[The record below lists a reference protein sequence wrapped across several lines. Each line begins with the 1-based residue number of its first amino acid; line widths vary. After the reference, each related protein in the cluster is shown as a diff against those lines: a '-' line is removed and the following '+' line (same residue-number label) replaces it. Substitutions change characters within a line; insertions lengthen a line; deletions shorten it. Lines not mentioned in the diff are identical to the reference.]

1 MEERIYD
8 DEISLKELIQVLI
21 NQWKMIV
28 GVTLMLAILGGL
40 YGFVIA
46 EPSYESRMEGT
57 ISIPESVNTKYG
69 SYPYPSTNKM
79 DYLSIIKSDRVLSQ
93 TINILDLDT
102 TVESLGERISINN
115 EEDSSLFS
123 FVVTASNPEEAQE
136 LVETLTTYFIEEL
149 NIVYKAKAI
158 DYFSRQ
164 YFVEYQS
171 YEETEIRLQRDLENT
186 EKLIETVAP
195 TITLRRLILN
205 DPIYAAGVAAERDI
219 SLDDLSEETMLEE
232 VINPQYEALQ
242 DKLISL
248 KQQLDDLQLARERNE
263 RYLAELEAE
272 EMKLLTY
279 RSENDVTVLTD
290 GLLEV
295 IQSRILVDG
304 RGSFPENPVEPRKM
318 LILAISI
325 VLGGMIGVFMAFFK
339 VYWNNEI
346 QGK

>member
-1 MEERIYD
+1 MEERMYE
-8 DEISLKELIQVLI
+8 DEISLKELIMVLI
-21 NQWKMIV
+21 NHWKMIV
-28 GVTLMLAILGGL
+28 GITLIAAILGGI

-46 EPSYESRMEGT
+46 NPSFESRMEGT

-69 SYPYPSTNKM
+69 SYPYPSTNTM
-79 DYLSIIKSDRVLSQ
+79 DYLSVIKSNRVLSQ
-93 TINILDLDT
+93 TIKALDLDT
-102 TVESLGERISINN
+102 SIESLGDRITINN
-115 EEDSSLFS
+115 GEESSLFS
-123 FVVTASNPEEAQE
+123 FVVTAASPEEAQE

-149 NIVYKAKAI
+149 NVVYKAKAI

-186 EKLIETVAP
+186 ENLIETVEP

-205 DPIYAAGVAAERDI
+205 DPVYAASVAAERNI

-232 VINPQYEALQ
+232 VINPQYESLQ
-242 DKLISL
+242 GKLISL

-279 RSENDVTVLTD
+279 RSEGDETVLTD

-295 IQSRILVDG
+295 IQSRILVNG
-304 RGSFPENPVEPRKM
+304 RGSFPENPIAPRKM
-318 LILAISI
+318 LILAIAI
-325 VLGGMIGVFMAFFK
+325 VLGGMIGVFIAFFK
-339 VYWNNEI
+339 AYWNNEM
-346 QGK
+346 